1 MILRDLSKGI
11 LWTENGFIFEPRAN
25 LTEAEL
31 NLLDYINDSTPDS
44 INSDIHNLS
53 VLKRYYE
60 TNDIRNVE
68 KFIMN
73 DLYGFTPY
81 DDGMYAYIAGSTD
94 KSPSVLYDMNKDILF
109 IIHPNLS
116 MKDKF
121 VITPGNLIALLT
133 IKKDLFKILQIN
145 KILGD

>member
-53 VLKRYYE
+53 VLKHSNEMDDRSIIE
-60 TNDIRNVE
+60 N
-68 KFIMN
+68 FIMN
-73 DLYGFTPY
+73 DLHGFSKY
-81 DDGMYAYIAGSTD
+81 DDGIYAYLAGCTD
-94 KSPSVLYDMNKDILF
+94 LSPSVLYDMNKDILF

-116 MKDKF
+116 IKDKF
-121 VITPGNLIALLT
+121 VITPANLISLLT
-133 IKKDLFKILQIN
+133 IKKDLLEILQIN
-145 KILGD
+145 KTIEE